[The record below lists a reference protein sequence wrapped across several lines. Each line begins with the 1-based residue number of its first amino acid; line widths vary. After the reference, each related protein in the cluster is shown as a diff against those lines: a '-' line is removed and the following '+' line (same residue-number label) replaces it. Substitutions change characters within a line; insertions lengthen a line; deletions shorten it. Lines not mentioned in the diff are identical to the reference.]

1 MSRLLRYLREHPLV
15 WLVPLV
21 LTVGVLG
28 LIAWK
33 IGRTPASPF
42 VYDL

>member
-1 MSRLLRYLREHPLV
+1 MRRLLRYLREHPLV

-21 LTVGVLG
+21 TTTLVLG
-28 LIAWK
+28 FLAWK